1 MQAISQEAAAVMRK
15 LIGMMKDDYLKL
27 DNASGRYMAVVV
39 EQVMD
44 RTGFTNVYS
53 VAHYGEQNGDLMT
66 DPEMTFGELDGKF
79 YPLSFRNDYLGF
91 NQDVISASERKEPVA
106 NDGQQKELAEFA
118 AQWFRNITEQQEL
131 RN

>member
-27 DNASGRYMAVVV
+27 DNAPGRYMPVVV

-53 VAHYGEQNGDLMT
+53 VAHYGEQNWDLMA
-66 DPEMTFGELDGKF
+66 DPEMTFGELDSKF

-91 NQDVISASERKEPVA
+91 NQDVIDKNEWKEPVA
-106 NDGQQKELAEFA
+106 NDGQQKKLAEFVA
-118 AQWFRNITEQQEL
+118 PRMSRSWQPIGAN
-131 RN
+131 